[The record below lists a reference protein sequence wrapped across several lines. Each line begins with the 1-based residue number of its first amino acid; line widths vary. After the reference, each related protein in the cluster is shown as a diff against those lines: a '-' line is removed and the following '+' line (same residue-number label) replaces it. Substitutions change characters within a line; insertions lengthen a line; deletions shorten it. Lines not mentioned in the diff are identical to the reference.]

1 MGWLF
6 SHRDRGISTE
16 DYLAQSLG
24 TDGKIVASSSH
35 LNVSYLAVE
44 TAAGISAVVVL
55 TQWDPRGWHNFG
67 TKWIDESMGPVQAR
81 CPARILD
88 LLSPVSEL
96 YSGSPSQQR
105 YATEWRDA
113 CRETIRRR
121 ERAAAVRRGHTVT
134 FKNPI
139 RFTNNI
145 AAERFVFEGR
155 SVFHLADMPDL
166 RVRITNWRDRDDWTV
181 SDEDLQERVRE
192 VFLNF
197 LPEVPA

>member
-16 DYLAQSLG
+16 DYLAQSLSA
-24 TDGKIVASSSH
+24 DAKIVASSSH

-55 TQWDPRGWHNFG
+55 TQWDSRDWHNFG
-67 TKWIDESMGPVQAR
+67 TKWIDESMGPVQAN

-96 YSGSPSQQR
+96 YSGSANQQR
-105 YATEWRDA
+105 CATEWRDA

-121 ERAAAVRRGHTVT
+121 ERAAAVRPGDTVT

-139 RFTNNI
+139 RFTNSI
-145 AAERFVFEGR
+145 VAERFVFEGR
-155 SVFHLADMPDL
+155 SVFHVANMPDL
-166 RVRITNWRDRDDWTV
+166 RVRITNWRNRNDWTV
-181 SDEDLQERVRE
+181 SDEDRQARVSE
-192 VFLNF
+192 LFLNF
-197 LPEVPA
+197 LPEVAA